1 MDCCKKCTRL
11 VSSFIWVR
19 IMSKIASDVALYLK
33 SGANMFV
40 LCMIEN
46 PWCRAKGSKF
56 RNCSP
61 FLKKK
66 FRYSPRTMNP
76 LTYYFGFKMS
86 HFCSKTCKEWLFFN
100 CFLKL
105 GVQSAHCRSCACVE
119 FKLHLLAAIP
129 SKNRHLVCLLTK
141 RWYKLTASYSSR

>member
-1 MDCCKKCTRL
+1 MFLIFRKTVLISYLWGLCKSTYYFVAIPCNHDTIYIYIKKTLKLILHEVTVDCCKKCTRL
-11 VSSFIWVR
+11 VSSFRWVR

-66 FRYSPRTMNP
+66 FRYSPRPMNP

-86 HFCSKTCKEWLFFN
+86 HFCSKTCKERLFF
-100 CFLKL
+100 
-105 GVQSAHCRSCACVE
+105 
-119 FKLHLLAAIP
+119 
-129 SKNRHLVCLLTK
+129 
-141 RWYKLTASYSSR
+141 